1 MEETQM
7 SRVLRRLVGDYEE
20 NSGLEEARAM
30 RQRQVWGQKQRPQ
43 PRVSHVLVLIFSLEQ
58 EHLGRK
64 GVWSSQGGACSPL
77 E

>member
-1 MEETQM
+1 M

-64 GVWSSQGGACSPL
+64 GSGLPKVELALLLS
-77 E
+77 EK